1 MNILEIAMRLHQT
14 KHNQYSNAKINAA
27 TTSRR
32 SVLKVKQ
39 VTEFKLWKWIIHLI
53 IVNQQQ

>member
-14 KHNQYSNAKINAA
+14 KHNQYFNAKINAA

-39 VTEFKLWKWIIHLI
+39 VTEFK
-53 IVNQQQ
+53 IVKMNYSLNYS